1 MFEVLLTLAVIAIVA
16 WSIFQNYYPPPYFCS
31 QDSSF

>member
-1 MFEVLLTLAVIAIVA
+1 MIEVLLTLAVIAIVA
-16 WSIFQNYYPPPYFCS
+16 WSIFQNYYPPYFCS